1 MGAPAATF
9 ATPVAKPEP
18 GAPGQLDRAVAKGG
32 GLSSSSRLAALASR
46 AVLFPLWWRS

>member
-1 MGAPAATF
+1 MGALAATF

-18 GAPGQLDRAVAKGG
+18 GAPGQLDRAVVHGG
-32 GLSSSSRLAALASR
+32 GLSSSRLAALASR